1 MSMRNIIKPML
12 WGVMAVVAVLSIMA
26 PPVSSQTPEVTIP
39 DEDTICIDP
48 DSVYIPGFSNYSS
61 YAKMTVDL
69 DSLRSMYAEY
79 PSAIVFAALP
89 DSITPLLPQNVR
101 LDMIDY
107 AKFGSRRSVKN
118 AMDSYSRIDSIS
130 ARYLKAVVTTVS
142 NIQVGIYGEGK
153 GKQIVV
159 VDYTI
164 TPRDAAADSELLFY
178 NTDMQPIPLQKVMKL
193 PDSED
198 FIAIPHGKHAD
209 KKELARQIPF
219 STVAYSIDPSVGT
232 ITATLTAD
240 VAMTVES
247 LNILKPFLNRTLVY
261 HWTGK
266 KFELQKKK

>member
-1 MSMRNIIKPML
+1 MSHIIKPML
-12 WGVMAVVAVLSIMA
+12 WGVLIVVSVLSIMV
-26 PPVSSQTPEVTIP
+26 PPVSSQTPEATIP
-39 DEDTICIDP
+39 DEDTIYL
-48 DSVYIPGFSNYSS
+48 DSTDSGYFSIPTNYSINPPS
-61 YAKMTVDL
+61 RVVDL

-79 PSAIVFAALP
+79 PSAIAFAALP

-107 AKFGSRRSVKN
+107 ARAEIMMSVKN
-118 AMDSYSRIDSIS
+118 AMDAYSRIDSIS

-142 NIQVGIYGEGK
+142 NIQVGVYGEGK

-164 TPRDAAADSELLFY
+164 SPRDAAADSELLFY
-178 NTDMQPIPLQKVMKL
+178 NTDMQPIPVKKVMKL

-198 FIAIPHGKHAD
+198 FIAIPKGSHAD

-219 STVAYSIDPSVGT
+219 STVAYAIDPTAGT
-232 ITATLTAD
+232 LTATLTAD
-240 VAMTVES
+240 AAMTLES